1 MNHLNKIYIGNL
13 PQDLPQEELCEVFGT
28 FNIELSNVVVNPKG
42 FAFADCQDAASCD
55 RAIECL
61 NGYSFQ
67 GKEMS
72 VEHSVPRGSRSK
84 KVQVRNI
91 PSHLNWEEL
100 DKLLAEYGTVENCE
114 QVSTDSDTA
123 TVKVTYSARSEAQA
137 ALRDLNG
144 KSVEGSLLKVTLLPD
159 PTDVSRPPRNKPANG
174 YNNSYSGPFG
184 SSPYQNRPKNVPEL
198 PTRMLVP
205 SQYVG
210 AIIGKGGESIR
221 AITQKTHARIDVHR
235 KDNPGA
241 TEKAITINGT
251 PEACGKAV
259 NAILEIVREEDRNAR
274 MAAGTWNDD
283 EVPLKILAHNSL
295 IGRLIGKEGRNL
307 KAVQEKVDTK
317 IAISNSM
324 ADMHS
329 YANAER
335 TIAIYGE
342 TDKCSEAEVLLM
354 EKLRSCYENDM
365 IAAYQ
370 QPQQYPGLNMS
381 QLSMFP
387 GLHGGNFSP
396 PMNGGRD
403 MPYGHGG
410 YNNGPNY
417 RSGPNGNNGFGDSRS
432 QGSETCTLYIPSE
445 SVGAM
450 IGSKGSHIR
459 NVSRIANAS
468 IKIVP
473 PEDGDDDK
481 KRRVTIMGSPEGQ
494 WKSQFCIFDK
504 LKQEGYFDGEEARLT
519 SEMTIPAAIVGRVI
533 GKGGNNVR
541 ELQRLTSSEVVI
553 PRQAETEGL
562 DEVPVKIVGH
572 FFAIQSAQRKIRDL
586 LVKAREGE
594 RSPKGRGPP
603 VNVN

>member
-1 MNHLNKIYIGNL
+1 MNHSNKIYIGNL

-28 FNIELSNVVVNPKG
+28 FNVELSNVVVNPKG
-42 FAFADCQDAASCD
+42 FAFADCKDAPSCD

-61 NGYSFQ
+61 NGYNFQ

-159 PTDVSRPPRNKPANG
+159 PADASRPPRNKPSNG

-403 MPYGHGG
+403 MPYGHG
-410 YNNGPNY
+410 YNGGPNY
-417 RSGPNGNNGFGDSRS
+417 RGGPNGNGGYGDPRS

-594 RSPKGRGPP
+594 RGGKGRGPP

>member
-13 PQDLPQEELCEVFGT
+13 PQDLPQEELCEVFGN
-28 FNIELSNVVVNPKG
+28 FSIELTNVVVNPKG
-42 FAFADCQDAASCD
+42 FAFADCKDAATCD
-55 RAIECL
+55 KAIECL
-61 NGYSFQ
+61 NGYQFN

-123 TVKVTYSARSEAQA
+123 TVKVTYNARSEAQA

-159 PTDVSRPPRNKPANG
+159 PADTTRPPRTKPTNG
-174 YNNSYSGPFG
+174 YANTYNGPFG
-184 SSPYQNRPKNVPEL
+184 NNPYQNRPKNVPEL

-251 PEACGKAV
+251 PESCGKAV
-259 NAILEIVREEDRNAR
+259 NSILEIVREEDRNAR

-283 EVPLKILAHNSL
+283 ELPLKILAHNSL

-342 TDKCSEAEVLLM
+342 TDKCAEAEVLLM

-396 PMNGGRD
+396 PMNGNRD
-403 MPYGHGG
+403 MPYGQP
-410 YNNGPNY
+410 YNAPNY
-417 RSGPNGNNGFGDSRS
+417 RGGPNGNGGYNESRS
-432 QGSETCTLYIPSE
+432 QSSETCTLYIPSE

-504 LKQEGYFDGEEARLT
+504 LKQEGYFDGDEARLT

-553 PRQAETEGL
+553 PRQTETEGL

-594 RSPKGRGPP
+594 RGPKGQGRPP

>member
-1 MNHLNKIYIGNL
+1 
-13 PQDLPQEELCEVFGT
+13 
-28 FNIELSNVVVNPKG
+28 
-42 FAFADCQDAASCD
+42 
-55 RAIECL
+55 
-61 NGYSFQ
+61 
-67 GKEMS
+67 
-72 VEHSVPRGSRSK
+72 
-84 KVQVRNI
+84 
-91 PSHLNWEEL
+91 
-100 DKLLAEYGTVENCE
+100 
-114 QVSTDSDTA
+114 
-123 TVKVTYSARSEAQA
+123 
-137 ALRDLNG
+137 
-144 KSVEGSLLKVTLLPD
+144 
-159 PTDVSRPPRNKPANG
+159 
-174 YNNSYSGPFG
+174 
-184 SSPYQNRPKNVPEL
+184 
-198 PTRMLVP
+198 
-205 SQYVG
+205 
-210 AIIGKGGESIR
+210 
-221 AITQKTHARIDVHR
+221 
-235 KDNPGA
+235 
-241 TEKAITINGT
+241 
-251 PEACGKAV
+251 
-259 NAILEIVREEDRNAR
+259 
-274 MAAGTWNDD
+274 
-283 EVPLKILAHNSL
+283 
-295 IGRLIGKEGRNL
+295 
-307 KAVQEKVDTK
+307 
-317 IAISNSM
+317 
-324 ADMHS
+324 
-329 YANAER
+329 
-335 TIAIYGE
+335 
-342 TDKCSEAEVLLM
+342 
-354 EKLRSCYENDM
+354 
-365 IAAYQ
+365 
-370 QPQQYPGLNMS
+370 
-381 QLSMFP
+381 
-387 GLHGGNFSP
+387 
-396 PMNGGRD
+396 

>member
-1 MNHLNKIYIGNL
+1 MNKVYIGNL
-13 PQDLPQEELCEVFGT
+13 PQDVALESLCDVFAS
-28 FNIELSNVVVNPKG
+28 FNIELSNVVVNQKG
-42 FAFADCQDAASCD
+42 FAFADCKDASQTD

-61 NGYSFQ
+61 NGYGFG

-72 VEHSVPRGSRSK
+72 VEHSVPRGSRSR

-100 DKLLAEYGTVENCE
+100 DKLLAEYGLVENCE
-114 QVSTDSDTA
+114 QVSTESDTA
-123 TVKVTYSARSEAQA
+123 TVKVTYSARAEAQSA
-137 ALRDLNG
+137 IRDLNG
-144 KSVEGSLLKVTLLPD
+144 KSVEGSILKVTLLPD
-159 PTDVSRPPRNKPANG
+159 PTDASRPPRNRYGNG
-174 YNNSYSGPFG
+174 YGPGFNG
-184 SSPYQNRPKNVPEL
+184 PQQGGAYPNRPKNIPDL

-210 AIIGKGGESIR
+210 AIIGKGGDSIR

-251 PEACGKAV
+251 PEACGAAV
-259 NAILEIVREEDRNAR
+259 GAILDIVRDEDRNAR
-274 MAAGTWNDD
+274 QAAGTWNDD
-283 EVPLKILAHNSL
+283 DIPLKILAHNSL

-307 KAVQEKVDTK
+307 KAIQEKVETK

-324 ADMHS
+324 ADMQQC
-329 YANAER
+329 NAER
-335 TIAIYGE
+335 TIAIYG
-342 TDKCSEAEVLLM
+342 DNDRCAEAEVLLM

-365 IAAYQ
+365 MIAQQ
-370 QPQQYPGLNMS
+370 QPHQYPGINFN
-381 QLSMFP
+381 QLSMFG
-387 GLHGGNFSP
+387 GLQGG
-396 PMNGGRD
+396 
-403 MPYGHGG
+403 YGHPGMREYGMNYQGQNFRGQG
-410 YNNGPNY
+410 YN
-417 RSGPNGNNGFGDSRS
+417 GDQRA
-432 QGSETCTLYIPSE
+432 QMSETCTLYIPAE

-459 NVSRIANAS
+459 NISRIANAS

-473 PEDGDDDK
+473 PEDGDDEK
-481 KRRVTIMGSPEGQ
+481 QRRVTIMGSPEGQ

-504 LKQEGYFDGEEARLT
+504 LKQEGFFNAEDERLT

-553 PRQAETEGL
+553 PRQSETEGL
-562 DEVPVKIVGH
+562 EEVPVKICGN
-572 FFAIQSAQRKIRDL
+572 FFANQSAQRKIREML
-586 LVKAREGE
+586 MKSREAE
-594 RSPKGRGPP
+594 RIGKMRERQNLPVPGPGP
-603 VNVN
+603 VTVNN